1 MKLKRNI
8 FVVLVSFCFI
18 LTPFLFA
25 LGNNAEDSLARGKR
39 FYADGRYE
47 EAMDNFVNVFVSGN
61 SDQIAEANE
70 YVNLIHFERGGV
82 VPPKQIPY
90 DEEIEKRQNIGVQ
103 GKELTAKPSK
113 NQGEPKTNDKAEYLT
128 EIFMMEDLE
137 DISEPSDSEPEADP
151 FGYLREKAV
160 AESVSEKDKAI
171 NQEDAKE
178 ELQKNDKAV
187 KVIGDEEIIEGRKT
201 DGDFIVL
208 DGPIEIQKEKDIISD
223 ETTFP
228 TGNKSKILSLQKK
241 EEKQKK
247 QELID
252 YLVAKLNTNDDA
264 QVYMRGGRVD
274 AIDLN
279 SSAIF
284 QGKEVSRNASSILD
298 DVYALMILENSPAY
312 VILPEGSYT
321 DDVTLFGVRQAV
333 ALNSYLIN
341 RGISP
346 SKMNL
351 NMGLTTQEPP
361 EKFSNL
367 AGLSIV
373 FDYDGKSRLKSKLQD
388 KNLSPVLS
396 LAVYPF
402 KEIIPS
408 LGEVFIIDFS
418 VMEASSPIKEWE
430 LQIVN
435 HAADGHYYVVKQLSG
450 DGALNHQ
457 TFWNGRKRYFGNI
470 LPLGKYTIVLKAID
484 SVGREKI
491 LKRQIILK
499 EAPNKQESTVIR
511 TESEIRKIEEVKK
524 EEEAKALAK
533 KEALLKQKTKES
545 NLNYSQ
551 KRLWNMPAKKKIG
564 EDEEEINNLTVISS
578 SSSVSDSAQ
587 SVAQTTTT
595 KTSTVYEENVTENQN
610 ISQEQETSNY
620 TSSYGETSNPYE
632 NAEAREE
639 TNPYEF

>member
-1 MKLKRNI
+1 MKLKQKI
-8 FVVLVSFCFI
+8 FVVLFGLCFV

-25 LGNNAEDSLARGKR
+25 LENNAEESLARGKR

-82 VPPKQIPY
+82 VPPKQVPY
-90 DEEIEKRQNIGVQ
+90 DAELEKRQNIGVQ
-103 GKELTAKPSK
+103 GKEMTAKT
-113 NQGEPKTNDKAEYLT
+113 PKKPAMQQADDKAEYLT
-128 EIFMMEDLE
+128 EIYTQEEFDDIPEPLE
-137 DISEPSDSEPEADP
+137 SVPEADP
-151 FGYLREKAV
+151 F
-160 AESVSEKDKAI
+160 ESQKVKETASEKET
-171 NQEDAKE
+171 QAKE
-178 ELQKNDKAV
+178 EDV
-187 KVIGDEEIIEGRKT
+187 KLAEGQQSEDDEFVILE
-201 DGDFIVL
+201 
-208 DGPIEIQKEKDIISD
+208 GPIEVQKEKDVISN
-223 ETTFP
+223 ETSFP
-228 TGNKSKILSLQKK
+228 KGSKSKILSLQKK
-241 EEKQKK
+241 KEAKQKK
-247 QELID
+247 ELID
-252 YLVAKLNTNDDA
+252 YLVARLNANEDA

-279 SSAIF
+279 SSAVF
-284 QGKEVSRNASSILD
+284 QGREVSKNASGILD
-298 DVYALMILENSPAY
+298 DVYALMVLENSPAY

-341 RGISP
+341 RGMSP

-367 AGLSIV
+367 AGTSIV
-373 FDYDGKSRLKSKLQD
+373 FDYDGKSRLKSKLQE
-388 KNLSPVLS
+388 KNLPPVLS

-402 KEIIPS
+402 KEIVPAAD
-408 LGEVFIIDFS
+408 EVFVIDFS
-418 VMEASSPIKEWE
+418 VMEASSPIKEWV
-430 LQIVN
+430 LQVVS
-435 HAADGHYYVVKQLSG
+435 HAADDHYYVVKQLSG

-470 LPLGKYTIVLKAID
+470 LPLGKYTVVLRAKDVA
-484 SVGREKI
+484 GREKI
-491 LKRQIILK
+491 LKRQLILK
-499 EAPNKQESTVIR
+499 EPSKKKETAVIR

-533 KEALLKQKTKES
+533 KEALEKQKKKES

-551 KRLWNMPAKKKIG
+551 KRLWTMPAKKKVG
-564 EDEEEINNLTVISS
+564 EDDEIQSS
-578 SSSVSDSAQ
+578 MVVSTESSVTTSTQSTTQSATQ
-587 SVAQTTTT
+587 
-595 KTSTVYEENVTENQN
+595 TSTVYEENNTEGQASV
-610 ISQEQETSNY
+610 SQGQETSTY

-632 NAEAREE
+632 NTEAGEE
-639 TNPYEF
+639 SNPYEF